1 MKTIYLA
8 GAALLLAACSAQEAS
23 SDAVT
28 VDAGDAMD
36 SHQDDLAME
45 TAGDEE
51 AMDGRSI
58 DGRWGIQFEA
68 CMPENETGDGVILI
82 SQYDVIVGMDAC
94 SITGVTQDGDGY
106 ALETMCDSM
115 EGDQYAQTYYFS
127 TPQDGV
133 MRWDNREMSRVED
146 YISCDGGAMH

>member
-1 MKTIYLA
+1 MKSIYLVS
-8 GAALLLAACSAQEAS
+8 AALLLVACSTEEAS
-23 SDAVT
+23 SDGAMTDGGDVMDEHQDEISHDAVT
-28 VDAGDAMD
+28 
-36 SHQDDLAME
+36 
-45 TAGDEE
+45 DEE
-51 AMDGRSI
+51 AMAGRSI

-68 CMPENETGDGVILI
+68 CMPDNETGDGVILI
-82 SQYDVIVGMDAC
+82 SQYDVIVGSDAC
-94 SITGVTQDGDGY
+94 SITGVSQDGDGY